1 MFAQSKNTLA
11 KAKLIYNKK
20 LQMYKL
26 VCAFNVTETK
36 KQFNKVV
43 NKFPVQAKCDYVSG
57 DLHISEVA
65 SALKLAEKHLRTN
78 NIVIVE

>member
-57 DLHISEVA
+57 DLHFTEVA
-65 SALKLAEKHLRTN
+65 SALKLAEKHLRTS
-78 NIVIVE
+78 NIQLVE